1 MLPHQLP
8 ASRRRAPGTPLAKL
22 VCGDFANFRRAPY
35 FVDSRKAE
43 NVFRQAFL
51 LTFFVLLAAS
61 GSHAQTTAELQ
72 HHSAKRANTSDT
84 WPQQAVRGAHA
95 MVVTDEAL
103 GSQAGV
109 TILKQGGNAVD
120 AAVAVAFA
128 LAVVEPAAGNI
139 GGGGFML
146 VRLADGKTNF
156 FDYREVA
163 PANATRDMYIQN
175 GKLVPDA
182 STLGYRS
189 VAVPGTVAGLELAL
203 KTHGTMKLAQVMAPA
218 IHLAKNGFAITEKL
232 VREFDDEKPGLE
244 KFSVSKRL
252 FLTNSQNKNHPYK
265 VGDIFRQPELAATLE
280 RIAKNGA
287 ADFYRGETARMLV
300 ADMQSNGGIITADDL
315 TNYQPKIREVLRA
328 HYQIEGHR
336 WDVLTSPP
344 PSSGGVA
351 IIEALNILRQTQL
364 KGWDDLQSVRMVLEA
379 MRRVFADRAA
389 YLADPDYSDV
399 PVAGLISD
407 CYGQELFATIDP
419 QHASSSKEIKAGIP
433 HVCGISAGQS
443 VAPNTGVSLGEG
455 PHTTHFSV
463 VDSAENAVASTYT
476 LNDSYGSH
484 VTSSAGFL
492 LNDEMDDF
500 TTQPGVPNALFGLM
514 QSDANAI
521 APNHRPLSS
530 MTPTML
536 LRDGKLSFVTGSP
549 GGPAIISATLLTV
562 IDWMRLGMDAQA
574 AINAPRFHHQWLPD
588 EVVLEKEFSPA
599 FEQALNANGYST
611 KRKGHIG
618 LVNAIGID
626 AQNGDRLGAADPR
639 DHGSAV
645 GY

>member
-1 MLPHQLP
+1 MTTKNIFC
-8 ASRRRAPGTPLAKL
+8 RY
-22 VCGDFANFRRAPY
+22 C
-35 FVDSRKAE
+35 
-43 NVFRQAFL
+43 
-51 LTFFVLLAAS
+51 LLALLALLPIVNT
-61 GSHAQTTAELQ
+61 HAQTAAELQ
-72 HHSAKRANTSDT
+72 DHPAKHTSSSDA
-84 WPQQAVRGAHA
+84 WPQKPVRGAHA
-95 MVVTDEAL
+95 MVATDETL

-109 TILKQGGNAVD
+109 EILKRGGNAID

-163 PANATRDMYIQN
+163 PSKATRDMYIQD
-175 GKLVPDA
+175 GKLIPEA

-189 VAVPGTVAGLELAL
+189 VAVPGTIAGLELVL
-203 KTHGTMKLAQVMAPA
+203 ETHGTMKLADVMAPA
-218 IHLAKNGFAITEKL
+218 IRLAKDGFPVSEKL
-232 VREFDDEKPGLE
+232 AHELEEEKPGLQQ
-244 KFSVSKRL
+244 FAVSKRI
-252 FLTNSQNKNHPYK
+252 FLNNPQHNGEAYK
-265 VGDIFRQPELAATLE
+265 VGDIFRQPELAATLQ
-280 RIAKNGA
+280 RIAANGA

-300 ADMQSNGGIITADDL
+300 ADMQNKGGIIIAEDL
-315 TNYQPKIREVLRA
+315 ANYHPIIREVLRA
-328 HYQIEGHR
+328 HYQIDGHR

-351 IIEALNILRQTQL
+351 IIEALNMLEQTSL
-364 KGWDDLQSVRMVLEA
+364 KGWDDPQSFHIVVEV

-399 PVAGLISD
+399 PVAGLVSD
-407 CYGQELFATIDP
+407 CYAKERAASIDP
-419 QHASSSKEIKAGIP
+419 QRASSSKQVKAGNP
-433 HVCGISAGQS
+433 HVCGISAGNT
-443 VAPNTGVSLGEG
+443 VAPNTVVSLGEG

-463 VDSAENAVASTYT
+463 VDAAGNAVASTYT

-484 VTSSAGFL
+484 ATSSAGFL

-500 TTQPGVPNALFGLM
+500 TTQPGVPNALFGLI

-530 MTPTML
+530 MTPTIL
-536 LRDGKLSFVTGSP
+536 LRDGQLSFVTGSP
-549 GGPAIISATLLTV
+549 GGPTIISAVLLSV
-562 IDWMRLGMDAQA
+562 INWMRLGMDAQA

-588 EVVLEKEFSPA
+588 EVALEKEFSPA
-599 FEQALNANGYST
+599 FEQALNARGHAT
-611 KRKGHIG
+611 KRRGHIG
-618 LVNAIGID
+618 LVNAVAID
-626 AQNGDRLGAADPR
+626 AQTGERLGAADPR
-639 DHGSAV
+639 DHGSAI

>member
-1 MLPHQLP
+1 MPPHPLP
-8 ASRRRAPGTPLAKL
+8 ASRHRAPGISHAKSAR
-22 VCGDFANFRRAPY
+22 ANSGIARRRATQ
-35 FVDSRKAE
+35 FVPAKKAKSAF
-43 NVFRQAFL
+43 FRSFL
-51 LTFFVLLAAS
+51 LTFFLSLPACQY
-61 GSHAQTTAELQ
+61 AQTAAELQ
-72 HHSAKRANTSDT
+72 HHSAKNSNTSDP
-84 WPQQAVRGAHA
+84 WPRQAVRGSHA
-95 MVVTDEAL
+95 MVATDEVL

-128 LAVVEPAAGNI
+128 LAVVEPAAGNL

-146 VRLADGKTNF
+146 VRLVDGKTNF

-163 PANATRDMYIQN
+163 PAKATRDMYIQD
-175 GKLVPDA
+175 GKLIPDA
-182 STLGYRS
+182 STLGYHS

-218 IHLAKNGFAITEKL
+218 IRLAKDGFPITEKL
-232 VREFDDEKPGLE
+232 VREFDEEKSGLE
-244 KFSVSKRL
+244 KSSASKRI
-252 FLTNSQNKNHPYK
+252 FLTNSQNQNQVYK

-280 RIAKNGA
+280 RIAKNGT

-300 ADMQSNGGIITADDL
+300 ADMQKNGGIITAEDL
-315 TNYQPKIREVLRA
+315 ANYRPKIREVLRA
-328 HYQIEGHR
+328 EYQIEGHR

-364 KGWDDLQSVRMVLEA
+364 KGWDDLQSVRMVLET

-389 YLADPDYSDV
+389 YLADPDYSSV

-407 CYGQELFATIDP
+407 CYGKELFATIDP
-419 QHASSSKEIKAGIP
+419 QHASSSKEIKAGTP

-443 VAPNTGVSLGEG
+443 TAPNTVVSLGEG

-463 VDSAENAVASTYT
+463 VDAAGNAVASTYT

-484 VTSSAGFL
+484 ATSSAGFL

-500 TTQPGVPNALFGLM
+500 TTQPGVPNALFGLI

-521 APNHRPLSS
+521 APGHRPLSS

-549 GGPAIISATLLTV
+549 GGPTIISATLLSV
-562 IDWMRLGMDAQA
+562 INWMRLGMDAQA

-588 EVVLEKEFSPA
+588 EVVMEKEFSPE
-599 FEQALNANGYST
+599 FEKALNANGYAT

-639 DHGSAV
+639 DQGSAI